1 MSSQTTNARRRLIR
15 QGGGAAGGGPAVGPH
30 CELSRSVLENACNLC
45 TGGLVSYWQARC
57 FANQRA
63 ARAIMGRNL
72 APSAGPVRWPRPL
85 APSAGPVRW
94 PRPLAP
100 SAGPVRWPRPLAK
113 SAAEIIGKT
122 WRCAPC
128 QGVFCNCDA
137 ELTGP
142 VGQPLAQPRIA
153 AYSVGSVPIREMIN
167 AGLTALHSR
176 FGNRKHAW
184 QCGTMRRRRARA
196 GRRRFYHSSLQ
207 DPGRSIINPLVRRRS
222 G

>member
-1 MSSQTTNARRRLIR
+1 M
-15 QGGGAAGGGPAVGPH
+15 PAVGLYVKAAAPPAAGPR
-30 CELSRSVLENACNLC
+30 LARTASYPGACLR
-45 TGGLVSYWQARC
+45 T
-57 FANQRA
+57 
-63 ARAIMGRNL
+63 RAICAQEGSSPIGRHVVL
-72 APSAGPVRWPRPL
+72 PTRERPGPLW
-85 APSAGPVRW
+85 AAIW